1 MQGKQK
7 QDGDLV
13 KVRVPFLLVGRK
25 EGGPVAAAPKVLTP
39 RFARPGQVTFAGSGS
54 AAQGSAAQGR
64 QEIPSKKTLAS
75 TIRTGRQGEGA
86 TQG

>member
-54 AAQGSAAQGR
+54 AAQGR